1 MVARGQRTF
10 LLVFFLLGGAL
21 VGSILSEALARSLW
35 IFARSAEAGLRPS
48 TLNLLFLN
56 VTFGFQLRLS
66 LGTVLGML
74 LGLLLFRRL

>member
-1 MVARGQRTF
+1 
-10 LLVFFLLGGAL
+10 
-21 VGSILSEALARSLW
+21 
-35 IFARSAEAGLRPS
+35 
-48 TLNLLFLN
+48 LNLLFLN